1 MTLTHYQDQVQH
13 KLASRHHRA
22 YLENTAPLCSQKTL
36 PGRFHLSH
44 AAPFIIAAHLLTP
57 ADRHQLSP
65 QTTSLL
71 DYKARA
77 TWPKLTSS
85 AAYRKGLQ
93 HGPLVLPQDRWLPLF
108 QLLRCLSLTVKDLAL
123 GIDLD
128 LRDPYACL
136 LA

>member
-1 MTLTHYQDQVQH
+1 MT
-13 KLASRHHRA
+13 
-22 YLENTAPLCSQKTL
+22 
-36 PGRFHLSH
+36 
-44 AAPFIIAAHLLTP
+44 
-57 ADRHQLSP
+57 DRHQLSP

-93 HGPLVLPQDRWLPLF
+93 HGPLVLPQVLPRLPLF
-108 QLLRCLSLTVKDLAL
+108 QLLRCLSLTVMDLAL
-123 GIDLD
+123 GLDLD
-128 LRDPYACL
+128 LRDLYARL

>member
-1 MTLTHYQDQVQH
+1 MQH

-44 AAPFIIAAHLLTP
+44 AAPFIIAPHLLTP
-57 ADRHQLSP
+57 DDRHQLSP

-85 AAYRKGLQ
+85 AAYGKGLQ
-93 HGPLVLPQDRWLPLF
+93 HGPLVLPQDRCWLPLF
-108 QLLRCLSLTVKDLAL
+108 QLLRCLSLTVMDLAL
-123 GIDLD
+123 GLDLD
-128 LRDPYACL
+128 LRAPYACV